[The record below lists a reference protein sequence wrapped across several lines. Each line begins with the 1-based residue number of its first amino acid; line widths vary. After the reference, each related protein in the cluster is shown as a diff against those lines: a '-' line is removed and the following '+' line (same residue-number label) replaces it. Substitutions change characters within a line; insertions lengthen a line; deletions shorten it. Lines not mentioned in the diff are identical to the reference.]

1 MYTTMCKIDSWWKPA
16 IKHSRLYDD
25 LDGWA
30 GGVGGRKVQEEGD
43 TCMHIADSFCGSA
56 EISTTL

>member
-30 GGVGGRKVQEEGD
+30 GGVGRKVEEEGD